1 MSEGIVYQNKDI
13 EFKLLS
19 ETYKERSFEAY
30 GLNLPRIKEV
40 LPTNLPSVSA
50 NEKRLDNLFL
60 LEDGTYAVVDYE
72 SEDKVENRI
81 KYVNYIGRVME
92 RYYKDGK
99 GIPDIRLIVIYTGD
113 VEKAEGLFQIKS
125 LTLQMEQVF
134 VQKLPVEKIC
144 RTVDKKLKNKEK
156 LTEKEL
162 MQLII
167 APLAEKGQ
175 ERKQKRIEQVIELA
189 KSIDDENEQK
199 FVFSGLLTASDKFIS
214 KRNAEKIRSEFIMTK
229 IGKMIFED
237 GVETGREEGREE
249 GRLYTAEKMLKKNYA
264 VEEIMEITNLTKEEI
279 EEIEK
284 KLFEI
289 V

>member
-1 MSEGIVYQNKDI
+1 MY
-13 EFKLLS
+13 
-19 ETYKERSFEAY
+19 
-30 GLNLPRIKEV
+30 P
-40 LPTNLPSVSA
+40 
-50 NEKRLDNLFL
+50 
-60 LEDGTYAVVDYE
+60 LEEILKMG
-72 SEDKVENRI
+72 
-81 KYVNYIGRVME
+81 
-92 RYYKDGK
+92 GK
-99 GIPDIRLIVIYTGD
+99 AG
-113 VEKAEGLFQIKS
+113 
-125 LTLQMEQVF
+125 
-134 VQKLPVEKIC
+134 
-144 RTVDKKLKNKEK
+144 VDKKLKNKEK